1 MDKKKVIFERELH
14 SRSAKI
20 IWPLISKPEGLAKW
34 IADDVDRTDDL
45 LEFTWGVPWRH
56 HEKRTAK
63 IIEESPMSH
72 FRWAWEDD
80 SSYYVE
86 LRMERSDITNDYI
99 LTITDFTE
107 SDDEEWLNAVWDNN
121 FERLHHATGL

>member
-1 MDKKKVIFERELH
+1 MDKKKVVYERELN

-20 IWPLISKPEGLAKW
+20 IWTLISKPEGLAKW
-34 IADDVDRTDDL
+34 IADNVERNDEM

-63 IIEESPMSH
+63 IVEESPMSH

-80 SSYYVE
+80 TENFVE

-99 LTITDFTE
+99 LTITDFTDE
-107 SDDEEWLNAVWDNN
+107 DDEEWLNAVWDKN
-121 FERLHHATGL
+121 FDRLHHATGL

>member
-1 MDKKKVIFERELH
+1 
-14 SRSAKI
+14 
-20 IWPLISKPEGLAKW
+20 
-34 IADDVDRTDDL
+34 
-45 LEFTWGVPWRH
+45 
-56 HEKRTAK
+56 
-63 IIEESPMSH
+63 MSH